1 MIYGDGEQSRDFTY
15 VANVVDETLRACE
28 ATGASGK
35 VFNGGTG
42 ARITLN
48 QVINLLAKITAREIR
63 AAYEPP
69 RVGDIRD
76 SQAEISL
83 ARKVLGYEPKVLFE
97 DGLRRTWEWYSSA
110 YGVKQ

>member
-1 MIYGDGEQSRDFTY
+1 
-15 VANVVDETLRACE
+15 VVDETLRACE
-28 ATGASGK
+28 AAGASGR

-63 AAYEPP
+63 PAYEPQ

-83 ARKVLGYEPKVLFE
+83 ARKVLGWEPGVLFE
-97 DGLRRTWEWYSSA
+97 EGLRRTWEWYSRA
-110 YGVKQ
+110 YGAKQ